1 MLSNFAFII
10 RVIIYHIF
18 IVALANQP
26 GILIFALIVLESAYI
41 SLIIKNF
48 LILKYLVSLH
58 LFIAKVV

>member
-1 MLSNFAFII
+1 M

-26 GILIFALIVLESAYI
+26 GFLIMSLIVLESVYI
-41 SLIIKNF
+41 LLIIKNF